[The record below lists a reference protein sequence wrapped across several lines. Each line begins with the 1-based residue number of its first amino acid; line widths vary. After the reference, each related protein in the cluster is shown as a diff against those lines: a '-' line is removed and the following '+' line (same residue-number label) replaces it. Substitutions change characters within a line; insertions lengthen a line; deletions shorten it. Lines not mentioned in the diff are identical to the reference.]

1 MLVTHLSAT
10 HSYTIGR
17 SSSSEI
23 EHHHDSKET
32 SSAEPI
38 DDATTSRNQT
48 STEDDDDTVVED
60 SSSEEEED
68 NKVKRSAQFSTRNS
82 DEFDDISLEINNNRQ
97 VVRQQTNPADRLP
110 LVPLSLRNPVLVRQR
125 NDDDADISIDVR
137 RDQIVSAPVV
147 TAQRVMPTQTLSG
160 RLPVPIS
167 LRNPNFDV
175 RQSDDDDVSLE
186 IVNRDRIV
194 SSTPVRPQAVVQTSQ
209 LPAGPVGF
217 RISQIVRESDGDLS
231 VEIVRD
237 ITSSNVASPNQPTL
251 PAQVNTVNQQVS
263 FNQRTPV
270 FSTRQSDD
278 DISVELFG
286 SILNENV
293 RLPTAVRPVQTSAI
307 RPIQQANN
315 RQQPIQ
321 TFTQVN
327 NNNNVPIRPVTADA
341 RPQVQ
346 PSSNAVRQVA
356 PTQPLAIASSADRLS
371 LVPLSFRDPILVRQR
386 DDDFDDDDDDISI
399 EIRDRVV
406 VTPVVQQTV
415 QSIVRPVVQPINR
428 PVVQPTAQP
437 TVGPIVRP
445 VAQPTVQPVVRPVV
459 QPNVQPIIRP
469 VVSTQTTIASL
480 GRLPVPIG
488 FRNQILR
495 QSDEIDGDVSVE
507 ISVRDRIVFTPT
519 ATQQVN
525 RPQAN
530 GQVRAPATNNREQEF
545 VITQDFD
552 GDVSVELVNSR
563 TPIQVQSV
571 DNQSVQ
577 QQGFSMTPLRPLVQP
592 PQQQPV
598 IAGSFVQ
605 TGLNEGQQQF
615 NVFDDSSLEDDRDDD
630 DDDDFF
636 LEDQFDNVDGFRLL
650 ASDFFNPPSGNGIP
664 SARSIQ
670 NHGKITKKDHDSV
683 ISLDES
689 DFHVPAESDDWF
701 LVKQYMDHDYSSEE
715 IQLAKEYFWH
725 PIKDSNKKV
734 KTDQDQMDELK
745 PHQPNNN

>member
-1 MLVTHLSAT
+1 
-10 HSYTIGR
+10 
-17 SSSSEI
+17 
-23 EHHHDSKET
+23 
-32 SSAEPI
+32 
-38 DDATTSRNQT
+38 
-48 STEDDDDTVVED
+48 
-60 SSSEEEED
+60 
-68 NKVKRSAQFSTRNS
+68 
-82 DEFDDISLEINNNRQ
+82 
-97 VVRQQTNPADRLP
+97 VRQL
-110 LVPLSLRNPVLVRQR
+110 
-125 NDDDADISIDVR
+125 
-137 RDQIVSAPVV
+137 
-147 TAQRVMPTQTLSG
+147 
-160 RLPVPIS
+160 
-167 LRNPNFDV
+167 
-175 RQSDDDDVSLE
+175 DDDDVSFE
-186 IVNRDRIV
+186 IVNRDRLV
-194 SSTPVRPQAVVQTSQ
+194 SSTPVRQAVVQQTVTSQ
-209 LPAGPVGF
+209 LPAVPVGF
-217 RISQIVRESDGDLS
+217 RSQIVRESDGDLS

-237 ITSSNVASPNQPTL
+237 TSRNVAAPNQPTL
-251 PAQVNTVNQQVS
+251 LPSQVLTVNQQVS
-263 FNQRTPV
+263 NQRTSV
-270 FSTRQSDD
+270 FARQSDERDD

-327 NNNNVPIRPVTADA
+327 NNNVPIRPVTAA

-356 PTQPLAIASSADRLS
+356 PTQPLAIASSDRLP
-371 LVPLSFRDPILVRQR
+371 LVPLSFRNPIFVRQN
-386 DDDFDDDDDDISI
+386 DDDFDDDDDDDISI

-428 PVVQPTAQP
+428 PVVQPTVQSIAQP
-437 TVGPIVRP
+437 TVRPVVQSNVQPVVRPVVQPTAQQIVRPVVRPTVRPVVQPTVQPIVRP

-459 QPNVQPIIRP
+459 QPINRPVVQPAVQPVIRPVFQPTAQPVAQPTVRPVVQPNVQPIIRP
-469 VVSTQTTIASL
+469 VVQQQTIQSIVQPVVQPIVRPIVSTQTTIASL

-488 FRNQILR
+488 FRNQIFR
-495 QSDEIDGDVSVE
+495 QSDEIDDDVSVE
-507 ISVRDRIVFTPT
+507 IRERIVFTPT

-525 RPQAN
+525 QPQVN
-530 GQVRAPATNNREQEF
+530 GQVRAPITTAPNNNRQQEF

-552 GDVSVELVNSR
+552 GDVSVELVNSGR
-563 TPIQVQSV
+563 APIQVQSV

-577 QQGFSMTPLRPLVQP
+577 QGFSITPLRPLVP
-592 PQQQPV
+592 PQQPV
-598 IAGSFVQ
+598 VPGSFVQ

-615 NVFDDSSLEDDRDDD
+615 NVFNDYSLEDDRDDDD

-664 SARSIQ
+664 SVRSIK
-670 NHGKITKKDHDSV
+670 NHRKISTKKDHDESV

-701 LVKQYMDHDYSSEE
+701 LVKQYMDHDYSFEE
-715 IQLAKEYFWH
+715 MQLAKEYFWH

-734 KTDQDQMDELK
+734 KTDQDKMDELK